1 VDKSEAKKIFL
12 EADALFDRGEFDASL
27 HLLQRL
33 NREFPRQKHIMYSAA
48 LCLEQL
54 GRAQECIGLCE
65 QLIARFQDE
74 RAELILS
81 RLAGLEN
88 VEEPLLSSDGSRR
101 LNHEDH
107 RLIAMLMDPDS
118 VSPLPAQ
125 QGQTRA
131 LLYGLGFV
139 AFLVLFL
146 LFAGGFLYFT
156 PGDGA
161 DTAGRE
167 EGFNVGQI
175 LVLFFA
181 TAFAANLATM
191 YTLLHL
197 MRRLRYEEPLD
208 NAFDVIQYAFYVS
221 LLLLLP
227 VLGWIYI
234 PILIR
239 RHFGLQVGE
248 LVLFLVFQTV
258 LTIGF
263 SLIFGAILVA
273 FGYGWDFSRWNELA
287 G

>member
-1 VDKSEAKKIFL
+1 
-12 EADALFDRGEFDASL
+12 
-27 HLLQRL
+27 
-33 NREFPRQKHIMYSAA
+33 
-48 LCLEQL
+48 
-54 GRAQECIGLCE
+54 
-65 QLIARFQDE
+65 
-74 RAELILS
+74 
-81 RLAGLEN
+81 
-88 VEEPLLSSDGSRR
+88 
-101 LNHEDH
+101 
-107 RLIAMLMDPDS
+107 
-118 VSPLPAQ
+118 
-125 QGQTRA
+125 
-131 LLYGLGFV
+131 
-139 AFLVLFL
+139 
-146 LFAGGFLYFT
+146 
-156 PGDGA
+156 
-161 DTAGRE
+161 
-167 EGFNVGQI
+167 VGQI